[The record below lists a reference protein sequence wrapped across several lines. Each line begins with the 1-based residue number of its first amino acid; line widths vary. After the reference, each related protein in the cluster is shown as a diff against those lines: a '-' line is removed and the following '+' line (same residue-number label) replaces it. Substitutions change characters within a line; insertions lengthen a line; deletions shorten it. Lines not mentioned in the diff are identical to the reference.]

1 EDALSGWLSEYGHR
15 GPLES
20 DPARPRFRELSDL
33 LRVRLASSDPR
44 QQRAQPA
51 SLPSPIVR
59 PLFWFDARR
68 EWFRSELMK
77 RWERL
82 RARIL
87 EEGARLAAA
96 GAIDRPED
104 VFLLTGG
111 GEASPRRAIEERRRS
126 LDAARALSLPAAASR
141 DAVAALVAR
150 AADARDGESG
160 ATSFRGIALSAA
172 VIEGTALKADDLV
185 TLISSGPIEPGTILV
200 VPALEPS
207 WALVFPQ
214 VAGVVAEVGGELSH
228 ASILLREASKPAVV
242 NCAGIFRGV
251 RTGDRLRLDG
261 AAGRVEIVARAE
273 AG

>member
-1 EDALSGWLSEYGHR
+1 
-15 GPLES
+15 
-20 DPARPRFRELSDL
+20 
-33 LRVRLASSDPR
+33 
-44 QQRAQPA
+44 
-51 SLPSPIVR
+51 
-59 PLFWFDARR
+59 
-68 EWFRSELMK
+68 MK

-126 LDAARALSLPAAASR
+126 LGTARALSLPAAASR

-150 AADARDGESG
+150 AADARDSESG